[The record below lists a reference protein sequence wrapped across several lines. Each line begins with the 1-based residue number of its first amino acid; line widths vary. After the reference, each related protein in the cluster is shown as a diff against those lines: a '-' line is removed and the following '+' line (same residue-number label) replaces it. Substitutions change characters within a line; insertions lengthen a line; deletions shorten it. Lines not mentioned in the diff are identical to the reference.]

1 MKKWQILLG
10 ALCISV
16 SSLTAFAAD
25 EPAKA
30 EPAAAI
36 VLTDPAANVK
46 TLDDFYFFQGRPY
59 FK

>member
-36 VLTDPAANVK
+36 VLTDPTVNV
-46 TLDDFYFFQGRPY
+46 QEPGRFLYPQREY
-59 FK
+59 L

>member
-36 VLTDPAANVK
+36 VLTDPTVNVK
-46 TLDDFYFFQGRPY
+46 NLDDFISSREYL
-59 FK
+59 